1 MLFLFL
7 ETNLPDIF
15 YLVDEQKYLYPK
27 IGIDVDLNQENIIE
41 GRPQCLMY
49 NSQTK
54 VYYDPFS
61 GEEYLLIKELEDV
74 EKIRQ
79 TITIRHNA
87 AEMAPIYCNTM
98 TNKYYFPVSA
108 TLEGKIPSISQNLSA
123 VRVS

>member
-1 MLFLFL
+1 M
-7 ETNLPDIF
+7 
-15 YLVDEQKYLYPK
+15 DEQKYLYPK
-27 IGIDVDLNQENIIE
+27 IGIDVDLNHENIIE

-74 EKIRQ
+74 EKIRH
-79 TITIRHNA
+79 TIGIRHNA
-87 AEMAPIYCNTM
+87 AEMAPIYYNTM

-108 TLEGKIPSISQNLSA
+108 TLEGKIPSISQN
-123 VRVS
+123 VSSTSQRK